1 MNYNELIESKRHT
14 SGNFGIDPKYLPDMM
29 FDYQKY
35 IAEYTIR
42 KGRCADFL
50 DTGTGK
56 TILEQV
62 IAVNYIKHS
71 NKPVL
76 ILCPLGVA
84 FQFITEAV
92 KYGIDD
98 ISYSKD
104 GKYSTKIV
112 VTNYERLHHFNS
124 NDFDCVILDESS
136 ILKNDKGATRL
147 QITTFL
153 KKIKY
158 RFLFTATPSPN
169 DYIELGTSSEALG
182 YLGYTDMLT
191 RFFRNNEN
199 SISSTDKIGD
209 KWVLKGHAVDFFFQW
224 VSSWSISMRKP
235 SDLGFSDERFVLPDL
250 NIRHHS
256 VKNMKNLIVNNQI
269 QMFNQIAK
277 NRTEI
282 ASENNHT
289 INERC
294 EKAVELAKDHDYSV
308 YWCNLNPEGDTLA
321 KLDKDS
327 VQLKG
332 SLSIDAKEDILMAF
346 SRGEIKKLIT
356 KPKITCFGLNWQ
368 HCNHTVIFP
377 TWSHEQF
384 YQMIKRFHRY
394 GQQREVFADIVHS
407 DGQQRVIDSLIA
419 KAKKADN
426 LYSKL
431 NSNLNSTFNI
441 DKKLFNQPVKLPTW

>member
-235 SDLGFSDERFVLPDL
+235 SDLGFSD
-250 NIRHHS
+250 
-256 VKNMKNLIVNNQI
+256 
-269 QMFNQIAK
+269 
-277 NRTEI
+277 
-282 ASENNHT
+282 
-289 INERC
+289 
-294 EKAVELAKDHDYSV
+294 
-308 YWCNLNPEGDTLA
+308 
-321 KLDKDS
+321 
-327 VQLKG
+327 
-332 SLSIDAKEDILMAF
+332 
-346 SRGEIKKLIT
+346 
-356 KPKITCFGLNWQ
+356 
-368 HCNHTVIFP
+368 
-377 TWSHEQF
+377 
-384 YQMIKRFHRY
+384 
-394 GQQREVFADIVHS
+394 
-407 DGQQRVIDSLIA
+407 
-419 KAKKADN
+419 
-426 LYSKL
+426 
-431 NSNLNSTFNI
+431 
-441 DKKLFNQPVKLPTW
+441 

>member
-1 MNYNELIESKRHT
+1 MNYQELIESKRHT

-35 IAEYTIR
+35 IAEYTIK

-62 IAVNYIKHS
+62 IAVNYIRHT

-84 FQFITEAV
+84 FQFITEAA

-98 ISYSKD
+98 ISYSKN
-104 GKYSTKIV
+104 GNFNTKIV

-124 NDFDCVILDESS
+124 SDFECVILDESS
-136 ILKNDKGATRL
+136 ILKNPDGAIKTD
-147 QITTFL
+147 ITVFL

-191 RFFRNNEN
+191 RFFKNNEN
-199 SISSTDKIGD
+199 SISSTDRIGD
-209 KWVLKGHAVDFFFQW
+209 KWVLKGHAVEFFFQW

-235 SDLGFSDERFVLPDL
+235 SDLGFSDDRFILPDL

-269 QMFNQIAK
+269 QIFNQIAK

-282 ASENNHT
+282 AAENNNT
-289 INERC
+289 VNERC
-294 EKAVELAKDHDYSV
+294 EKAVSLAADHDYSV
-308 YWCNLNPEGDTLA
+308 YWCNLNAEGDTLA
-321 KLDKDS
+321 KMDKNA

-419 KAKKADN
+419 KAKKADH

-431 NSNLNSTFNI
+431 NYNLNSTFNI
-441 DKKLFNQPVKLPTW
+441 DKKLFNQPIKLPVW